1 MTVQI
6 NANAKINLWLDVCA
20 KRANGYHDI
29 VSVMS
34 EVSLHDTLTATRT
47 DGCAI
52 VLKTDKGL
60 PTDERNLAVRAAKAY
75 FAKTGEPFGVELTL
89 AKSIPMQAG
98 LGGGSAD
105 AAATL
110 KAINTLDGERFSR
123 EELAAIG
130 AKVGADVP
138 FCVMGGT
145 ALCRGIGEEITPL
158 KSALRAALVVAIM
171 GEGVS
176 TPTAFSALDERFE
189 NYVDYTAD
197 KRPDALVSA
206 LQNGDISS
214 TVGALF
220 NRFEEVVEP
229 VRPAVS
235 TLKTALLENGALGAQ
250 MSGSGPA
257 VFGIFADLATAET
270 AAKALESLG
279 ARAFACETI

>member
-176 TPTAFSALDERFE
+176 TPTAFAALDERFE

-235 TLKTALLENGALGAQ
+235 ALKAALLENGALGAQ

-257 VFGIFADLATAET
+257 VFGIFPDLA
-270 AAKALESLG
+270 AAKAAARALQALG
-279 ARAFACETI
+279 ARAFACQTI